1 MQEMK
6 RVEQTILIVT
16 FLAFSWLAMQAVHE
30 LGHIVGAWLTKAE
43 VTKVALHPFI
53 LSRTDLGSNPHPA
66 VVVWSGPLAGTLI
79 PLLAL
84 LLAGLFRSP
93 GFYLFRFFAGFC
105 LIANGVYIT
114 FGSATGAAD
123 TGIMM
128 QHGSPRWLM
137 VLFGIL
143 TVPLGLYLWHNQGR
157 YFGLGKAGGQVSR
170 SATITSVVL
179 LIVLAGIELIVNS
192 R

>member
-1 MQEMK
+1 MK
-6 RVEQTILIVT
+6 KVEQTILILS

-30 LGHIVGAWLTKAE
+30 LGHISGAWLTKAD

-53 LSRTDLGSNPHPA
+53 LSRTDLGSNPHPH
-66 VVVWSGPLAGTLI
+66 VVVWSGPLAGVLI

-93 GFYLFRFFAGFC
+93 GIYLFRFFAGFC
-105 LIANGVYIT
+105 LIVNGVYIA
-114 FGSATGAAD
+114 FGPAAGAAD
-123 TGIMM
+123 TGVMI

-143 TVPLGLYLWHNQGR
+143 TVPSGLYLWHNQGK
-157 YFGLGKAGGQVSR
+157 YFGLGEAGGQVSR
-170 SATITSVVL
+170 SAAIVSAVL
-179 LIVLAGIELIVNS
+179 LVVLAGIELIVNS